1 MPAKLK
7 LVAAAGSPPVAAKRR
22 LNGADRER
30 QIIDGAIGF
39 FARRGFDGQLRDL
52 ARDIGVTHA
61 LLYHYFPTKQALIE
75 RVYSQ
80 LVEQRWDPAW
90 EAMLDDPLLS
100 AEEKF
105 TRFYGIYVTQVCTY
119 EFVRILIFSGLSDH
133 TFEDRF
139 FAMMRERVF
148 PRLIREMRR
157 HCGISSRAKPSAR
170 ELELLIGLH
179 GGIFYIAMRRW
190 VYGQSVHSAEA
201 PQYDEVYVRDRVRAY
216 LMSAGSVLEAGPDGA
231 AAAPRGGARRAA
243 RATA

>member
-1 MPAKLK
+1 MPAKPK
-7 LVAAAGSPPVAAKRR
+7 PAPPVTAAALPPAAARRR
-22 LNGADRER
+22 LSSADRER
-30 QIIDGAIGF
+30 QIIAGAIAF

-52 ARDIGVTHA
+52 ARDIGVAHA

-75 RVYSQ
+75 RVYSE

-90 EAMLDDPLLS
+90 EAMLDDPGLG

-105 TRFYGIYVTQVCTY
+105 TRFYAIYITQVCTY

-148 PRLIREMRR
+148 PRLIREMRL
-157 HCGISSRAKPSAR
+157 HCGIASRAKPSAR

-201 PQYDEVYVRDRVRAY
+201 PRYDETYVRDRVRAY
-216 LMSAGSVLEAGPDGA
+216 LMSAGAVLEPGTHGN
-231 AAAPRGGARRAA
+231 APVARRGARVAA
-243 RATA
+243 